1 MRIDLA
7 KFLKDPLVHFVLLG
21 AAIFGFF
28 AFYED
33 DSGADERQ
41 IVIPEAE
48 IDGLWGAM
56 SMIYGRAPTEAEIQ
70 QLIEPR
76 IREEVLYRE
85 ALALELGR
93 NDSQVRQRLV
103 EKMTFLSEDLI
114 PAEPPSDAEVVTFFE
129 TNRETFVEPAR
140 VDFEQ
145 LYFSPSAHGDRIVA
159 AAEDALAALAEG
171 ADPESVG
178 DASTVPRVREAAS
191 AEDLSADLGE
201 EYAAGVL
208 ALAADGAWHGPI
220 RSFFGV
226 HVVRVTAR
234 SEARTPPLEEIRDRV
249 VSALNDE
256 RRRNANEQAYQ
267 ALRGRYDIRIE
278 IPDAVREAWQSE

>member
-1 MRIDLA
+1 MA

-21 AAIFGFF
+21 AAIFAVF
-28 AFYED
+28 AVLENE
-33 DSGADERQ
+33 SGTDERR

-56 SMIYGRAPTEAEIQ
+56 SMLYGRAPTEADIA

-85 ALALELGR
+85 ALALGLDR

-114 PAEPPSDAEVVTFFE
+114 PAEPPGDAELAAFFDA
-129 TNRETFVEPAR
+129 NRETFIEPAR

-145 LYFSPSAHGDRIVA
+145 LYFSPSAHGDGITA
-159 AAEDALAALAEG
+159 AAEAALAALAEG
-171 ADPESVG
+171 ADPNDLG
-178 DASTVPRVREAAS
+178 DSSTVPREREAAS

-201 EYAAGVL
+201 EYATSISEL
-208 ALAADGAWHGPI
+208 PADQAWHGPI

-226 HVVRVTAR
+226 HLVRVTAR
-234 SEARTPPLEEIRDRV
+234 TEARVPTLEEIRERV
-249 VSALNDE
+249 LSAFNAE

-267 ALRGRYDIRIE
+267 QLRGRYDIRIE
-278 IPDAVREAWQSE
+278 IPDAVRETWQAD